1 MTFKKKTT
9 LIVTLKDELAG
20 KYNNISNAT
29 AFINNLIERELDD
42 NVNITIPREFLKTLP
57 YNDDDIIVLAK
68 RLLTAYA
75 QDEIYFKNDVTRLLN
90 NFYNFNTNSLG
101 SQKEVANEVH
111 IEKTEPTKVTI
122 NNEKQKKEISEKT
135 FNKEEVEDKNTEH
148 IEEVEEVEEVPI
160 DKENVK
166 TISGAGNI
174 DKANS
179 DFFIGI

>member
-1 MTFKKKTT
+1 MAFKKKTT
-9 LIVTLKDELAG
+9 LIVTLKDELAS
-20 KYNNISNAT
+20 KYNEISNIT

-42 NVNITIPREFLKTLP
+42 NVNITIPRKFLKTLP

-75 QDEIYFKNDVTRLLN
+75 QDEIYFKNDVTRLLD
-90 NFYNFNTNSLG
+90 NFYNTNTNTFTSP
-101 SQKEVANEVH
+101 KEVTREVH
-111 IEKTEPTKVTI
+111 IEKTEPPKIIT
-122 NNEKQKKEISEKT
+122 NNEKTKKEIVEESVI
-135 FNKEEVEDKNTEH
+135 KEEVPVNTTEP
-148 IEEVEEVEEVPI
+148 VEEVEEVSV
-160 DKENVK
+160 DKGNVK